1 MNPESAADN
10 LRPHRYVPIP
20 SRGLDILDRFVVG
33 RGQRQM
39 GEKLYCKT
47 VFQFSN
53 PLVALQF
60 QGVRLKRASRIW
72 LLPVWPICYPIFEVF
87 LQLDISCVQELLS
100 LKMEP
105 L

>member
-1 MNPESAADN
+1 MFPF
-10 LRPHRYVPIP
+10 H
-20 SRGLDILDRFVVG
+20 
-33 RGQRQM
+33 QRQM

-53 PLVALQF
+53 PLVALPF
-60 QGVRLKRASRIW
+60 QGVRLNRASRIW

-87 LQLDISCVQELLS
+87 VQLDVSCVQELLS

-105 L
+105 LQCLLPGKFPDHTSKPAIVTLRVHVFF